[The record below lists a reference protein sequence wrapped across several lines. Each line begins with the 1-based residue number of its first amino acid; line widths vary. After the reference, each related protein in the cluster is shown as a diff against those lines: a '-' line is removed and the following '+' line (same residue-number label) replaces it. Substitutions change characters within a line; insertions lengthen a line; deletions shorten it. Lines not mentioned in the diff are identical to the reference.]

1 MQLTHKKR
9 PWCKQIDWSG
19 WLYGGRDPDFYHSHF
34 FFFLRN
40 VEEGGVLAHSY
51 QTKFFTIVLLPM
63 KCWGWKKLIIPR
75 HTKNTQN
82 IHRSSYSWHCQT
94 EKAFFTSP
102 IVIVP
107 CLYSKCFLLNIHT
120 HKDNTVL
127 ELQ

>member
-1 MQLTHKKR
+1 MGAETLTFT
-9 PWCKQIDWSG
+9 I
-19 WLYGGRDPDFYHSHF
+19 HF
-34 FFFLRN
+34 FFLSFFFEECRGRRSFGPFLPN
-40 VEEGGVLAHSY
+40 SIFYNCTFANKMLGLEKADHSKTTLGPFQRAQLCQCT
-51 QTKFFTIVLLPM
+51 QTHIKIYTY
-63 KCWGWKKLIIPR
+63 
-75 HTKNTQN
+75 

-94 EKAFFTSP
+94 EKAVFTSP